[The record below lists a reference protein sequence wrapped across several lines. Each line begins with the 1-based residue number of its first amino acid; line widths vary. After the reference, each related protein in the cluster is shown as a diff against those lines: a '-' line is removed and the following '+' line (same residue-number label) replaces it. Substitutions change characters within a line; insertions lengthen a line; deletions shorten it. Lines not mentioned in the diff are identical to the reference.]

1 MMQYLI
7 WGVIVYLIVI
17 NLVTFIVFGDYTA
30 DALIKNADIRKK
42 IVNTIDILERRMLYY
57 I

>member
-1 MMQYLI
+1 MI

-30 DALIKNADIRKK
+30 DALIKKCGYPQKNR
-42 IVNTIDILERRMLYY
+42 EYY
-57 I
+57 